1 MNPMAITSSELD
13 EEVINREKEI
23 YKGQITDSGKPKT
36 MIDKI
41 VDGKLKKFFSESI
54 LMDQCFVIDGK
65 TRVSD
70 IIAKQEQELNGKI
83 AIKSFKR
90 FLLGEGL
97 EKKQEDFSTEVSKI
111 MK

>member
-1 MNPMAITSSELD
+1 
-13 EEVINREKEI
+13 
-23 YKGQITDSGKPKT
+23 
-36 MIDKI
+36 
-41 VDGKLKKFFSESI
+41 
-54 LMDQCFVIDGK
+54 MDQCFGIDGK

-70 IIAKQEQELNGKI
+70 IIPKQEQELNGKI